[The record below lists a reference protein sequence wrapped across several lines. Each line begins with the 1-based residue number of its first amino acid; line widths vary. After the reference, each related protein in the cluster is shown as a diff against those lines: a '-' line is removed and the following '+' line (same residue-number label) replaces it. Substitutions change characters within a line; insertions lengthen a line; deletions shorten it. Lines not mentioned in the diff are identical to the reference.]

1 VAPNLA
7 MLSNL
12 VEAVEPRSPALR
24 RVVLLQGSKWYG
36 SHLGPYRTPA
46 DEDDPRLPV
55 PGRTAGRTGLFFHD
69 SARGP

>member
-36 SHLGPYRTPA
+36 SHLGPYRRRPT
-46 DEDDPRLPV
+46 
-55 PGRTAGRTGLFFHD
+55 RTTR
-69 SARGP
+69 